1 MNVYSRSSKIS
12 TQFTLNIRKM
22 WTFQVLSE
30 HFKFW
35 VALGLP
41 PRFPLPGFL
50 CLSVC
55 RVFWTVRVTVSTK
68 TKRYSRILVQ
78 NQTSNVHKHRMWSV
92 KAEKSTVTRMS
103 ANLAFSHRFSCWKLF
118 TWSKVTKTR
127 FLSYKSHYFLKS
139 TPPYKHLDNLPNFE
153 LAAWDIFWYLKI
165 EAAFRLCWHHSG
177 LVVCSKRFVFNKDS
191 FFCPKQS
198 NSANFTSFFTYQR
211 FELLTNGN

>member
-30 HFKFW
+30 YFKLW

-92 KAEKSTVTRMS
+92 KAEKSTCTVTRMS

-118 TWSKVTKTR
+118 STWSKVTKTR

-139 TPPYKHLDNLPNFE
+139 TPLWTFGQFTKLWTGCIILKC
-153 LAAWDIFWYLKI
+153 DIRRF
-165 EAAFRLCWHHSG
+165 G
-177 LVVCSKRFVFNKDS
+177 LWKLRFACAGTPV
-191 FFCPKQS
+191 
-198 NSANFTSFFTYQR
+198 
-211 FELLTNGN
+211 G

>member
-1 MNVYSRSSKIS
+1 MNVCSRSSKIS

-30 HFKFW
+30 YFKLW
-35 VALGLP
+35 VVLGLP

-118 TWSKVTKTR
+118 STWSKVTKTR

-139 TPPYKHLDNLPNFE
+139 TPPPMNIWTIYQTLNWLHETFS
-153 LAAWDIFWYLKI
+153 DIWRLKLRF
-165 EAAFRLCWHHSG
+165 ACAG
-177 LVVCSKRFVFNKDS
+177 TTVV
-191 FFCPKQS
+191 
-198 NSANFTSFFTYQR
+198 
-211 FELLTNGN
+211 

>member
-1 MNVYSRSSKIS
+1 MRFKFSTQTFDFSTRFRAAYGLVLYLNCSKMKFFLVTSIMNVYSRSSKIS

-30 HFKFW
+30 YFKLW

-92 KAEKSTVTRMS
+92 KAEKSTATPPGFDRHENV
-103 ANLAFSHRFSCWKLF
+103 
-118 TWSKVTKTR
+118 SKPC
-127 FLSYKSHYFLKS
+127 FLSPVLVLK
-139 TPPYKHLDNLPNFE
+139 T
-153 LAAWDIFWYLKI
+153 
-165 EAAFRLCWHHSG
+165 
-177 LVVCSKRFVFNKDS
+177 V
-191 FFCPKQS
+191 
-198 NSANFTSFFTYQR
+198 
-211 FELLTNGN
+211 